1 LYFLDLVA
9 VDFDNSPS
17 LVPRA
22 IPDSEQ
28 VLDIYKDAEARR
40 TQRLH
45 QRRELV
51 QKEMATHPE
60 EFEKVL
66 DTDQSEL
73 EDHK

>member
-1 LYFLDLVA
+1 MNLVA
-9 VDFDNSPS
+9 VDLDNSPS

-28 VLDIYKDAEARR
+28 VHEIYKDAEVRR
-40 TQRLH
+40 TRRLQ

-60 EFEKVL
+60 EYEKVL
-66 DTDQSEL
+66 DTNHPEW